1 MRDPVRR
8 MQTMVDNLHE
18 VLTLV
23 FEFNNLL
30 EQQRTNV
37 ITLQLATWAEI
48 LSGAD
53 RHRRHEFRAYAETQD
68 VIHLSGFIGRSPVYL
83 FATLHPIYKSKR
95 R

>member
-1 MRDPVRR
+1 MATKFVKLDMPCIGAEARPYFSAMRDPVRR

-18 VLTLV
+18 VLTSV

-37 ITLQLATWAEI
+37 ITFQLATWAEI

-53 RHRRHEFRAYAETQD
+53 RHRRHEF
-68 VIHLSGFIGRSPVYL
+68 
-83 FATLHPIYKSKR
+83 
-95 R
+95 